1 MKKTISSKKQILL
14 TMMIFVIPLI
24 GALVGYNFYNLN
36 MLNQRIAQTDRNAIY
51 LYQHS
56 IEQKLELAE
65 GYMANF
71 LANDSDCLQLRYT
84 RSKLKAHVLSY
95 NIQEKYR
102 TMMNT
107 EPALAALFLYSRENQ
122 VFRPVYNRGY
132 SFEIKN
138 EAERFM
144 KSTVE
149 ESPDCVKR
157 GWFLHKV
164 GETPFVFRF
173 LGTNGIYS
181 VCVVDLNNV
190 EVPQFFG
197 ENQAES
203 YLFFRDLDGVAVT
216 EQEWLEENRISLRTD
231 QPEYYFSGAG
241 QKQFLLVEN
250 RMEKIGL
257 WVVHAS
263 PYSRWFMS
271 MDIVQMIIFISSL
284 ILILLVF
291 FSFYFLKRFYLHPLD
306 SLVQTMEKVRDG
318 QWNTTMEADYQTD
331 EFVRM
336 EKTFNEMMG
345 EIQRLKI
352 ESYEQKLEIQQ
363 TNLEYLQ
370 IQIRPHFFLNC
381 MKNLYA
387 LAQGKEYKRI
397 QEMILVLSEHL
408 RFLFLGNQKEIP
420 VGTEMR
426 NVNNYI
432 SLQSMWMK
440 IPPVCKITVDPRL
453 QGLCLPP
460 LSLLTFVENSVKY
473 GVDMGYALSIYI
485 QISLLKNKEEED
497 YVSII
502 IRDNGVGFP
511 EDILQKLNREE
522 IESDGRHIG
531 IQNVCGRFR
540 LLYGDKC
547 TFLFSNRKGA
557 EIEIFFPYEMRP
569 ENPSDTRLEV

>member
-24 GALVGYNFYNLN
+24 GALVGYNLYNLD
-36 MLNQRIAQTDRNAIY
+36 MLNQRLAQTDKNAIY

-56 IEQKLELAE
+56 IEQKLGSAE

-84 RSKLKAHVLSY
+84 KSNLKAHVLSW

-102 TMMNT
+102 TMMDT
-107 EPALAALFLYSRENQ
+107 EPTLAGLFLYSRENS
-122 VFRPVYNRGY
+122 VFRPVYNHSY
-132 SFEIKN
+132 TYEIKS
-138 EAERFM
+138 EAEHFL
-144 KSTVE
+144 KNTIE
-149 ESPDCVKR
+149 GSPDCVKK
-157 GWFLHKV
+157 GWFLHKI
-164 GETPFVFRF
+164 GDTPFVFRF

-181 VCVVDLNNV
+181 VCMVDLNNV
-190 EVPQFFG
+190 EVPQIFG
-197 ENQAES
+197 ENRAEN
-203 YLFFRDLDGVAVT
+203 YLFFRDQDGAAVT
-216 EQEWLEENRISLRTD
+216 EQEWLDENRISLRTD
-231 QPEYYFSGAG
+231 RPEYYFSGEG
-241 QKQFLLVEN
+241 RTQFLLVEN

-263 PYSRWFMS
+263 PYSRWLMN
-271 MDIVQMIIFISSL
+271 MDTVQMIIFISSL
-284 ILILLVF
+284 IIVFLIF

-318 QWNTTMEADYQTD
+318 QWHTTMEADYQTD

-381 MKNLYA
+381 LKNLYA

-408 RFLFLGNQKEIP
+408 RFLFLDNQKEIP
-420 VGTEMR
+420 LETEMR

-432 SLQSMWMK
+432 SLQSMWMQ

-473 GVDMGYALSIYI
+473 GVDTGYALSIHI
-485 QISLLKNKEEED
+485 QITLLKNEAEED
-497 YVSII
+497 YVSIM
-502 IRDNGVGFP
+502 IRDNGAGFP

-522 IESDGRHIG
+522 VESDGRHIG

-540 LLYGDKC
+540 LLYGEKC
-547 TFLFSNRKGA
+547 SFLFSNRKGA
-557 EIEIFFPYEMRP
+557 EIEIFFPYSKDFKDPSDARP
-569 ENPSDTRLEV
+569 EV